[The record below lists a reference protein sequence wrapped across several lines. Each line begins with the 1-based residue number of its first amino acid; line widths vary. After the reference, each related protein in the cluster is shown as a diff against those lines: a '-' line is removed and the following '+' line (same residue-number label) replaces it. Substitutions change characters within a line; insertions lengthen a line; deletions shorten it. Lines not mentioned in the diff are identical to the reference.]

1 MKRRPLFSASRRASV
16 VLPVPGAP
24 QRINDGNAPP
34 RSTSRRRTR
43 PSPTRCSCPTNS
55 ASERG
60 RMRSARG
67 APSRGGGSGA
77 SLLNRLREFQRSMA
91 QKGCIIIAEKDQTR
105 DHRDHL
111 DPRDARIRS
120 PILWEKHAE
129 SSRERDRRNLRIV
142 GVLESPVIEGA
153 IGEQT
158 MKDAKDVLRIVGMIL
173 LGVFVFAVGVP
184 LVFKVAGITLGIIS
198 ILIWLAVLL
207 IKVAVVL
214 AIGYLIFVGIRALL
228 R

>member
-1 MKRRPLFSASRRASV
+1 
-16 VLPVPGAP
+16 
-24 QRINDGNAPP
+24 
-34 RSTSRRRTR
+34 
-43 PSPTRCSCPTNS
+43 
-55 ASERG
+55 
-60 RMRSARG
+60 
-67 APSRGGGSGA
+67 
-77 SLLNRLREFQRSMA
+77 
-91 QKGCIIIAEKDQTR
+91 
-105 DHRDHL
+105 
-111 DPRDARIRS
+111 
-120 PILWEKHAE
+120 
-129 SSRERDRRNLRIV
+129 
-142 GVLESPVIEGA
+142 VLESPVIEGV

-214 AIGYLIFVGIRALL
+214 AIGYLILVGIRALL